1 MESQYPLPGNQTFS
15 SQLMMLD
22 HQIALERVGGDEDLL
37 REIVR
42 LFLDECPRLIA
53 HIQEAID
60 AGDTRRLEREAHSL
74 KGSVANFGAEPVVR
88 AALATKKDKPAGE
101 EEVSSKKVADAEDN
115 EEDKEKEPG
124 ASMTFA
130 QLAIY
135 RPSVLHRI
143 WSWLRY
149 GRWRWRATRRW
160 TPRSCWTAPTTC
172 RACPPTPSGCV
183 SSRSA
188 GASAARCRVW

>member
-1 MESQYPLPGNQTFS
+1 MESQYPFPGNQTLS

-74 KGSVANFGAEPVVR
+74 KGSVANFGAEPVVK
-88 AALATKKDKPAGE
+88 AALAL
-101 EEVSSKKVADAEDN
+101 EVIGRSGNLCDARE
-115 EEDKEKEPG
+115 G
-124 ASMTFA
+124 FQ
-130 QLAIY
+130 QL
-135 RPSVLHRI
+135 
-143 WSWLRY
+143 
-149 GRWRWRATRRW
+149 
-160 TPRSCWTAPTTC
+160 
-172 RACPPTPSGCV
+172 
-183 SSRSA
+183 SRSVEVLRPELIA
-188 GASAARCRVW
+188 LSEK